1 MKKLLTIILLSV
13 SFLGYAQSPEFF
25 GGIEY
30 FPKNSIKVKQDYNQ
44 IIYDRGDLNLLVG
57 IRYNPIDILELKLQ
71 TDTYMN
77 PNTLF
82 SYTPVAAEYRA
93 SITVQVSKKVRVSI
107 NHACFH
113 PLQTDKKEIV
123 VKKYGGYTKISLTYN
138 MK

>member
-1 MKKLLTIILLSV
+1 MKKILIAVLFCI
-13 SFLGYAQSPEFF
+13 SFTVNAQSPEFF

-30 FPKNSIKVKQDYNQ
+30 FPKNSIKVKQGYNQ

-57 IRYNPIDILELKLQ
+57 VRYNPIKVLELRLQ
-71 TDTYMN
+71 TDTFMN

-82 SYTPVAAEYRA
+82 SYTPVGAEYKA
-93 SITVQVSKKVRVSI
+93 SITVQVSNKVKVSI

-123 VKKYGGYTKISLTYN
+123 VKKYGGYTKISVTYN

>member
-1 MKKLLTIILLSV
+1 MKKLLIAILFCI
-13 SFLGYAQSPEFF
+13 SFIATAQTPEFF

-71 TDTYMN
+71 TDTFMN
-77 PNTLF
+77 PNSLL
-82 SYTPVAAEYRA
+82 SYTPVAAEYKA

-123 VKKYGGYTKISLTYN
+123 VKKYGGYTKLSLTYN